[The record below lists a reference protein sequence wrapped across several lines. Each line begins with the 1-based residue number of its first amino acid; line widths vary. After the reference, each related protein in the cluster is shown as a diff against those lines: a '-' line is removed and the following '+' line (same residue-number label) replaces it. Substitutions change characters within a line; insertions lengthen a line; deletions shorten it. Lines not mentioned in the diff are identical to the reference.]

1 MFLIV
6 MLPTFAASV
15 FLLVGMRNIIR
26 DKSFETAE
34 SKVES
39 YGYWVNEIMLL
50 GDQTAKNVAANKT
63 IIDFITAEH
72 DDNSDYYRFYAENKI
87 EDLVST
93 PSQAENVY
101 IYVNRRD
108 FLYNEEFRRLD
119 EEIKYA
125 PWYESAMAG
134 SSPVW
139 NVLVDPVTE
148 KYRLTCTCP
157 IYSGEENIGA
167 AIVTFSDE
175 WTENVSIDSSAS
187 LILALD
193 GRVYCSSN
201 APNIK
206 AGDDLSD
213 YAEYSDGETG
223 FVTYDKALYGIKGY
237 GVTRNLKNT
246 GGVYQIA
253 LVLPDSTIS
262 YELDKMSVIYGSYC
276 GLMVVLS
283 LLTILLFTNTFSSR
297 IKNLSEKM
305 HKVADGDFSVTF
317 NDNGSDEISQLYG
330 DLSLMISNM
339 QKLINDNYATKL
351 QSEAFKLN
359 QMEAEFK
366 ALSSQ
371 INPHFLYNTLETIR
385 MKAYVNN
392 DKETAALVKKLG
404 KFMRRCLEFKDGEV
418 TLQSELEFTKSY
430 LELQGA
436 RFGDRITYH
445 IYSEVSGDYMIL
457 PLLIQ
462 PLVENAFVHGVEA
475 SKGGG
480 KIDIKVYYHNDFVY
494 VDVTDNGQGMNDEK
508 LAELE
513 YKLEVSDTSSGKSI
527 GLTNVHKRIRMY
539 HGDQYGMR
547 IESEEGKGTTI
558 RLVLPRAPKSGLAV
572 NELPKG

>member
-392 DKETAALVKKLG
+392 DKEVHAPLSG
-404 KFMRRCLEFKDGEV
+404 IQGRRGNTSV
-418 TLQSELEFTKSY
+418 
-430 LELQGA
+430 GA
-436 RFGDRITYH
+436 
-445 IYSEVSGDYMIL
+445 
-457 PLLIQ
+457 
-462 PLVENAFVHGVEA
+462 
-475 SKGGG
+475 
-480 KIDIKVYYHNDFVY
+480 
-494 VDVTDNGQGMNDEK
+494 
-508 LAELE
+508 
-513 YKLEVSDTSSGKSI
+513 
-527 GLTNVHKRIRMY
+527 
-539 HGDQYGMR
+539 
-547 IESEEGKGTTI
+547 
-558 RLVLPRAPKSGLAV
+558 
-572 NELPKG
+572 